1 MQGGSYIRTE
11 KGLERVQ
18 FTAEP
23 KAEAPASGGVSSSP
37 MVEADESAAST
48 TPAGAPGKKSTKGA

>member
-23 KAEAPASGGVSSSP
+23 KAETTAAAGASSSLK
-37 MVEADESAAST
+37 VEAAPNAAST
-48 TPAGAPGKKSTKGA
+48 EAPTTPKNKKGA

>member
-1 MQGGSYIRTE
+1 MQGGSYIKTE

-23 KAEAPASGGVSSSP
+23 KAAEAVAEGVSSSP
-37 MVEADESAAST
+37 TVEADERPAST
-48 TPAGAPGKKSTKGA
+48 NPAGATGKKSTKGA

>member
-23 KAEAPASGGVSSSP
+23 KADRTASAGASSP
-37 MVEADESAAST
+37 LKVEAAPSAAST
-48 TPAGAPGKKSTKGA
+48 VAPTTRNRRKGA